1 MFLYVLHIL
10 KGACIHVSMQ
20 PQQRN
25 CMLRQLRTIDLAVSK
40 QIAES
45 QGRDSLNALF
55 LVRTHV
61 PRIYIDSNDRNFTRF
76 KKGI

>member
-1 MFLYVLHIL
+1 MHIN
-10 KGACIHVSMQ
+10 AT
-20 PQQRN
+20 PTA
-25 CMLRQLRTIDLAVSK
+25 QLQAQTTKNNRLAVSK

-55 LVRTHV
+55 LVRTYV
-61 PRIYIDSNDRNFTRF
+61 PGIYIDSNDRNFTRF